1 MSLKLKTTKGS
12 KKGWGRQLIYA
23 AFANLVFAICC
34 VENVTNVAKQTKILN
49 MIGEFSWREY
59 INPSYLP
66 PSCVVKLPLK
76 QSFYVMHAY
85 QICHAIRRTF
95 LTAMQIPVFWRKNRF
110 RKIFYEFQFRIHIL
124 QILKNKEQQ
133 KKGSYHVH
141 FNDCDT
147 DFSIFFCLSNYIHFS
162 LTNSRGSRVAG
173 PKSRSRVQCRGRGKW
188 FGVRGNSW
196 VKTADMNTI

>member
-1 MSLKLKTTKGS
+1 
-12 KKGWGRQLIYA
+12 
-23 AFANLVFAICC
+23 
-34 VENVTNVAKQTKILN
+34 
-49 MIGEFSWREY
+49 MIGELSWREY

-85 QICHAIRRTF
+85 QICQAIRRTF

-124 QILKNKEQQ
+124 QILKNKKRQ

-147 DFSIFFCLSNYIHFS
+147 DFSIFFCLSNYIHFIRYYSSS
-162 LTNSRGSRVAG
+162 LFSKLNLLALEQSRKVRRILFRNRSSR
-173 PKSRSRVQCRGRGKW
+173 
-188 FGVRGNSW
+188 
-196 VKTADMNTI
+196 

>member
-1 MSLKLKTTKGS
+1 MFLRLKTTKGS
-12 KKGWGRQLIYA
+12 KKGWWRQLICS

-49 MIGEFSWREY
+49 MIGELSWREY

-85 QICHAIRRTF
+85 QICRAIRRTF

-147 DFSIFFCLSNYIHFS
+147 DFSIFFCLSNYIHFIRYYSSS
-162 LTNSRGSRVAG
+162 LFSTLNLLALEQSRKVRRILFRNRSSR
-173 PKSRSRVQCRGRGKW
+173 
-188 FGVRGNSW
+188 
-196 VKTADMNTI
+196 

>member
-1 MSLKLKTTKGS
+1 
-12 KKGWGRQLIYA
+12 
-23 AFANLVFAICC
+23 
-34 VENVTNVAKQTKILN
+34 

-76 QSFYVMHAY
+76 QSFYVKHAY
-85 QICHAIRRTF
+85 QICRAIRRTF

-173 PKSRSRVQCRGRGKW
+173 RGSNVAAGENDLG
-188 FGVRGNSW
+188 FEV
-196 VKTADMNTI
+196 TAE